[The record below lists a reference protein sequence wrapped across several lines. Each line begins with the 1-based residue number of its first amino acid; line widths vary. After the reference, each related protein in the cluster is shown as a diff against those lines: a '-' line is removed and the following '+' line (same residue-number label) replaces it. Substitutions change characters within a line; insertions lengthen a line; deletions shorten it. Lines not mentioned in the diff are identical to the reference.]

1 MTGVQCTCLLVNRE
15 TQFQFCFCGTFWYIL
30 STLSLNGKP
39 QNTKLYVHQG
49 CLLIKFN
56 WPGPWFESE
65 IETDVLKPL
74 QEKRLKDSIWMNP
87 TFSNSPVWNTFIS
100 FCPNDLN
107 VSSCC
112 SAQTEKHSCQFTT
125 LLMVI
130 KRPIKL
136 VNIFSFVVC
145 AKVINENSLTYIYVI
160 LIRPACIIKVFQTLL
175 FYSHHFVFVYNCAR
189 VSLRQ
194 KVRDNSHR
202 DVFVSLR
209 SPYNYNI

>member
-15 TQFQFCFCGTFWYIL
+15 TQFQFCFCGTCWYIL

-100 FCPNDLN
+100 
-107 VSSCC
+107 
-112 SAQTEKHSCQFTT
+112 K
-125 LLMVI
+125 
-130 KRPIKL
+130 
-136 VNIFSFVVC
+136 
-145 AKVINENSLTYIYVI
+145 NENSLTYIYVI